1 MVKYTLLFSL
11 KKNRKF
17 LKIFYLMLKFLII
30 ASDNSNKIVIIKT
43 DGSRVYKR
51 KLKNLNVKF
60 YGKNNVIE
68 IQEPYKIK
76 QLNCICYGSNNKLVL
91 KKQASIKKYMRV
103 IFQEA
108 NFLEIDEKFSLQSSL
123 FSFRNSKSKKIKI
136 GKDCM
141 FSYNLEIRVS
151 DAHLIYDIN
160 TKEIVNMPRDIV
172 IGNHIWI
179 AAGTKVL
186 KGAKIPD
193 NCIVGAN
200 SIVTKAFEEKNCI
213 IAGSPAK
220 VVKTGVN
227 WHKCATYEW
236 DSYKD
241 FV

>member
-17 LKIFYLMLKFLII
+17 LKIFYLILNFFTT
-30 ASDNSNKIVIIKT
+30 DNSNKIVIVKT

-108 NFLEIDEKFSLQSSL
+108 NFLEIDENFSLQSSL

-151 DAHLIYDIN
+151 DAHLIYDIK
-160 TKEIVNMPRDIV
+160 TKEILNLPKDIE
-172 IGNHIWI
+172 IGDHVWI
-179 AAGTKVL
+179 AAGVKVL
-186 KGAKIPD
+186 KGTKIPD

-200 SIVTKAFEEKNCI
+200 SIVTKAFKDENSI
-213 IAGSPAK
+213 IAGTPAK
-220 VVKTGVN
+220 IIKRGVN